1 MTDPT
6 PVVAMDARSKFSTKL
21 RNIFAYFSIYA
32 RVNPTKFDILL
43 FITGLVSACASGV
56 PFPILGIVFGQLID
70 DFNDQT
76 CQVGETS
83 NADQARQAAY
93 QSAVNDKIL
102 YVVYLAVAQFVLV
115 YVHLVCWSLG
125 GARLAQR
132 LRERYLQKLLHQ
144 DAAFFDTMPSGE
156 VASRLN
162 GDISAVRAGTSEKV
176 GILLSSISFFVTSYV
191 VAFVKNAELAGIL
204 TVLIPAYFTMSL
216 AGAWFIEKHSS
227 RVSDRFAAA
236 ASIASEALSNVAV
249 VQAFNANDRLETKF
263 TAHLRAAQTEGLKK
277 AIANGV
283 QAGLMYFIAYSANG
297 LSFWLGSR
305 MIADNIANDVSDVTV
320 GSVFTV
326 IFLLVDATLILSEV
340 TPFVHIFAA
349 AAASFSKIRADMEHP
364 AVINGTSDKGCKLS
378 SAASGRFELQNVSF
392 AYPSR
397 PEQRVLQNVSMELQA
412 GKKTALVGFSGSGKS
427 TIAALMLRLYDPDE
441 GSVLLDGHDL
451 RELKTREVRS
461 MIGFVQQES
470 RLFDRSIL
478 ENVALGLVNS
488 FSPDHESL
496 HATLLGPQLGEI
508 AARIRSGIAVTEAAG
523 QYGAEMSEI
532 VTMVQK
538 AVELANAAQ
547 FIDKLPEGLGT
558 IVGPTG
564 KQLSGGQ
571 RQRIAIA
578 RALVKDPK
586 ILILDEA
593 TASLDSKSEREI
605 LTAIER
611 CSEGRTVISVAHR
624 LSTIQTADKIIVMS
638 EGRVVEEG
646 THSELIA
653 KKGTYAGF
661 VDLQSLRDPSAKS
674 DGAKS
679 MEESLGSDD
688 SLVEAKMKDAKI
700 MPPNVPNEPLGD
712 HQYLNDADSSM
723 KKISS
728 WTPVRVLFSFIRPH
742 AIIALIALAAASVVG
757 GAFSA
762 EAVIFGH
769 TVGSLTPCQT
779 PDYIRSSGNFFG
791 LMFFVLALIEFFAN
805 LISWV
810 GFGIVSEKSIFN
822 IRVRLFR
829 SLFQQD
835 VQWHQSEDRTP
846 TSLLGYITNDGDQ
859 IAGLSGSTI
868 GTILSI
874 CINLIAAIIMTLIVA
889 WKIAIV
895 CLAIVPI
902 LLGIGLIQ
910 LRTLSKFYEKHEE
923 AFSKS
928 VGIGVEAVD
937 SIKTVA
943 SLSLEDE
950 VLAVYR
956 RTLDEPKREVTAI
969 SFSANLWLALQYLAG
984 NLAFGLAFWWGSKQI
999 FSGVYTETQF
1009 IIVVFSLLVS
1019 AQLWSQMFAL
1029 APEFTNAK
1037 AAIARVTGIIELGE
1051 LKQGALPTSVAKCA
1065 DIETLAEAKSF
1076 SPVATGGVDLELR
1089 DVHFSY
1095 PTRTNAPALSG
1106 LSIHVRPGQF
1116 CGLVGPSG
1124 AGKSTIISLVERLY
1138 LPSSG
1143 AILIDGSDITKKA
1156 DVTFRDELALVPQD
1170 GVLFEGS
1177 VRFNVSLG
1185 ARPGTEVS
1193 EEDIIQACKLA
1204 NIHETIMKLPEGYET
1219 ECGASG
1225 NRFSGGQKQRLAIA
1239 RALVRKPR
1247 LLILDEPTSALDAE
1261 SEKLLQDGLEIAS
1274 RGITVLAVAHRLH
1287 TIRKADVIYMIEG
1300 GKSVDSGTHDELC
1313 TRSESYRSNVLSQ
1326 MISS

>member
-1 MTDPT
+1 MSDSARAEPA
-6 PVVAMDARSKFSTKL
+6 AMDAKTRLLAKL

-32 RVNPTKFDILL
+32 RVNPTKLDIVL

-56 PFPILGIVFGQLID
+56 PFPILGIIFGQLID
-70 DFNDQT
+70 DFNDQS
-76 CQVGETS
+76 CQDPATR
-83 NADQARQAAY
+83 NADPTRQAAY
-93 QSAVNDKIL
+93 QSAVNEKIL
-102 YVVYLAVAQFVLV
+102 YVVYLSVAQFVLV
-115 YVHLVCWSLG
+115 YIHLVCWSLG

-132 LRERYLQKLLHQ
+132 LREQYLQKLLHQ
-144 DAAFFDTMPSGE
+144 DAAFFDKMPSGE
-156 VASRLN
+156 VSSRLN
-162 GDISAVRAGTSEKV
+162 GDISAVRAGISEKV
-176 GILLSSISFFVTSYV
+176 GILLSSISFFVTSYA

-216 AGAWFIEKHSS
+216 AGAWLIEKYSS
-227 RVSDRFAAA
+227 RMSDRFAAA
-236 ASIASEALSNVAV
+236 ASIASEALSNISV
-249 VQAFNANDRLETKF
+249 VHAFNANGRLESKF
-263 TAHLRAAQTEGLKK
+263 NAHLRAARTEGLRK
-277 AIANGV
+277 AVANGV
-283 QAGLMYFIAYSANG
+283 QAGLMYFIAYAANG

-305 MIADNIANDVSDVTV
+305 RIADNVENNVSGATV
-320 GSVFTV
+320 GSIFTV

-364 AVINGTSDKGCKLS
+364 SIIDGTSDQGRKLS
-378 SAASGRFELQNVSF
+378 SAVSGKFELKNVSF

-397 PEQRVLQNVSMELQA
+397 PGQDVLRNVSMELPA
-412 GKKTALVGFSGSGKS
+412 GRKTALVGFSGSGKS
-427 TIAALMLRLYDPDE
+427 TIAALMLRLYDPAE

-451 RELKTREVRS
+451 REVNTRQVRS
-461 MIGFVQQES
+461 MIGLVQQES

-478 ENVALGLVNS
+478 ENIAHGLVNS
-488 FSPDHESL
+488 FSHDHERL
-496 HATLLGPQLGEI
+496 HTTLLGPQLGEV
-508 AARIRSGIAVTEAAG
+508 AAALRGGKTLEEAAG
-523 QYGAEMSEI
+523 QHASSELSEI
-532 VTMVQK
+532 VTKVQR
-538 AVELANAAQ
+538 AAELANAAQ

-558 IVGPTG
+558 VVGSSG

-593 TASLDSKSEREI
+593 TASLDSKSEQEI

-638 EGRVVEEG
+638 EGQVVEEG
-646 THSELIA
+646 THSELLA

-661 VDLQSLRDPSAKS
+661 VDLQNLSSPSAKGNGARS
-674 DGAKS
+674 EEENMSFIDTQAEDEARDINANTVSPTGLKESAEDHHQTCDGSSKK
-679 MEESLGSDD
+679 ES
-688 SLVEAKMKDAKI
+688 
-700 MPPNVPNEPLGD
+700 P
-712 HQYLNDADSSM
+712 
-723 KKISS
+723 
-728 WTPVRVLFSFIRPH
+728 WTPARVLFSFLRPH
-742 AIIALIALAAASVVG
+742 AIIALVALAGASIVG

-769 TVGSLTPCQT
+769 TVASLTPCQS
-779 PDYIRSSGNFFG
+779 PDYIRSSGNFLG
-791 LMFFVLALIEFFAN
+791 LMFFVLALVEFLAN
-805 LISWV
+805 LTSWV

-829 SLFQQD
+829 SLFEQD
-835 VQWHQSEDRTP
+835 VQWHQSESRTP

-859 IAGLSGSTI
+859 IAALSGSTI

-874 CINLIAAIIMTLIVA
+874 CINLVVVIIMTLFVA

-910 LRTLSKFYEKHEE
+910 LRTLSKFHEKHEG

-928 VGIGVEAVD
+928 VGISVEAVD

-950 VLAVYR
+950 ILAVYK
-956 RTLDEPKREVTAI
+956 RTLDGPKREVAAI

-999 FSGVYTETQF
+999 FSGLYTQTQF

-1037 AAIARVTGIIELGE
+1037 AAMARVAEVIRLGKME
-1051 LKQGALPTSVAKCA
+1051 QRPA
-1065 DIETLAEAKSF
+1065 DSADVEGLAEAKPC
-1076 SPVATGGVDLELR
+1076 SPMASVGVDLELR

-1095 PTRTNAPALSG
+1095 PTRTNAPALTG
-1106 LSIHVRPGQF
+1106 LNIRVRPGQF

-1124 AGKSTIISLVERLY
+1124 AGKSTIISLVERFY
-1138 LPSSG
+1138 VPSSG
-1143 AILIDGSDITKKA
+1143 AILIDGSDITRKK
-1156 DVTFRDELALVPQD
+1156 DITFRDELALVPQD

-1185 ARPGTEVS
+1185 ARPGTKVS
-1193 EEDIIQACKLA
+1193 DEDIIEACKLA
-1204 NIHETIMKLPEGYET
+1204 NIHDTIMKLPEGYDT
-1219 ECGASG
+1219 DCGGSG
-1225 NRFSGGQKQRLAIA
+1225 NRLSGGQKQRLAIA

-1261 SEKLLQDGLEIAS
+1261 SEKLLQDGLEMAS

-1300 GKSVDSGTHDELC
+1300 GKSVDSGTHDELYA
-1313 TRSESYRSNVLSQ
+1313 RSETYRSNVVSQ
-1326 MISS
+1326 MISG

>member
-6 PVVAMDARSKFSTKL
+6 PVVAMDARTKISTKL

-32 RVNPTKFDILL
+32 RVNPTKSDILL

-56 PFPILGIVFGQLID
+56 PFPILGIIFGQLID

-76 CQVGETS
+76 CQVGGTS
-83 NADQARQAAY
+83 NADPARQAAY

-102 YVVYLAVAQFVLV
+102 YVVYLAVAQFALV
-115 YVHLVCWSLG
+115 YIHLVCWSLG

-132 LRERYLQKLLHQ
+132 LRERYLQELLHK

-176 GILLSSISFFVTSYV
+176 GILLSSISFFVTSYI

-216 AGAWFIEKHSS
+216 AGAWFIEKYSS

-263 TAHLRAAQTEGLKK
+263 TAHLRAARTEGLKK

-349 AAASFSKIRADMEHP
+349 ASASFSKIRADMEHP
-364 AVINGTSDKGCKLS
+364 AVINGTSDKGRKLS

-397 PEQRVLQNVSMELQA
+397 PEQGVLQNVSMELQA

-427 TIAALMLRLYDPDE
+427 TIAALMLRLYDPAE
-441 GSVLLDGHDL
+441 GRVLLDGHDL
-451 RELKTREVRS
+451 REINTREVRS
-461 MIGFVQQES
+461 MIGLVQQES

-488 FSPDHESL
+488 FSPDHEWL
-496 HATLLGPQLGEI
+496 HATLLGPQLGEV
-508 AARIRSGIAVTEAAG
+508 AAEVRSGTAVTEAVG
-523 QYGAEMSEI
+523 HHGAAMSAI

-578 RALVKDPK
+578 RALVKDPR

-653 KKGTYAGF
+653 MRGTYAGF
-661 VDLQSLRDPSAKS
+661 VDLQSLRDPSVKT
-674 DGAKS
+674 DGTKS
-679 MEESLGSDD
+679 MEENKSSDD
-688 SLVEAKMKDAKI
+688 SLVEVQIKDAKT
-700 MPPNVPNEPLGD
+700 MSPNVPNESRED
-712 HQYLNDADSSM
+712 HQPLNDPDSSM
-723 KKISS
+723 KKNSP
-728 WTPVRVLFSFIRPH
+728 WAPVRVLFSFIRPH

-791 LMFFVLALIEFFAN
+791 LMFFALALIEFFAN

-829 SLFQQD
+829 SLFEQD

-928 VGIGVEAVD
+928 VGISVEAVD

-1037 AAIARVTGIIELGE
+1037 AAIARVTGIIELGK
-1051 LKQGALPTSVAKCA
+1051 LKQGALPTSVAKCT
-1065 DIETLAEAKSF
+1065 DIENLAEAKSF
-1076 SPVATGGVDLELR
+1076 SPVAMGGVDLELR

-1143 AILIDGSDITKKA
+1143 AILIDGSDITKKT
-1156 DVTFRDELALVPQD
+1156 DITFRDELALVPQD

-1193 EEDIIQACKLA
+1193 QEDIIQACKLA
-1204 NIHETIMKLPEGYET
+1204 NIHETIMKLPEGYDT

>member
-1 MTDPT
+1 MSDPT
-6 PVVAMDARSKFSTKL
+6 PEAAMNARTRISTKL

-32 RVNPTKFDILL
+32 RVNPTKLDIFL

-56 PFPILGIVFGQLID
+56 PFPILGIIFGQLID

-76 CQVGETS
+76 CQVAATS
-83 NADQARQAAY
+83 NADQAAY
-93 QSAVNDKIL
+93 QSAVNDKVL
-102 YVVYLAVAQFVLV
+102 SLVYLALTQFVLV
-115 YVHLVCWSLG
+115 YIHLVCWSLA

-144 DAAFFDTMPSGE
+144 DAAFFDNMPSGE

-176 GILLSSISFFVTSYV
+176 GILLSSTSFFVTSYV

-216 AGAWFIEKHSS
+216 AGAWFIEKYSS

-249 VQAFNANDRLETKF
+249 VHAFSANDRLETKF
-263 TAHLRAAQTEGLKK
+263 TAQLREARREGLKK
-277 AIANGV
+277 AVANGV
-283 QAGLMYFIAYSANG
+283 QAGLMYFIAYAANG

-305 MIADNIANDVSDVTV
+305 MIADNVENNVSGATV
-320 GSVFTV
+320 GSIFTV

-340 TPFVHIFAA
+340 APFIHIFAA

-364 AVINGTSDKGCKLS
+364 SIINGASDKGRKLS
-378 SAASGRFELQNVSF
+378 SATQGRFELKNISF

-397 PEQRVLQNVSMELQA
+397 PGQDVLRNVSMELEA

-427 TIAALMLRLYDPDE
+427 TVAALMLRLYDPAE

-451 RELKTREVRS
+451 REINTREVRS
-461 MIGFVQQES
+461 MIGLVQQES

-478 ENVALGLVNS
+478 ENIAHGLVNS
-488 FSPDHESL
+488 FSPDHERL
-496 HATLLGPQLGEI
+496 HATLLGPQLDEV
-508 AARIRSGIAVTEAAG
+508 AAAVRSGKTPMEAAG
-523 QYGAEMSEI
+523 QHGPEMSEI
-532 VTMVQK
+532 LTMVQR
-538 AVELANAAQ
+538 AAELANAAQ

-558 IVGPTG
+558 VVGSTG

-578 RALVKDPK
+578 RALIKDPK

-593 TASLDSKSEREI
+593 TASLDSKSEQEI
-605 LTAIER
+605 LAAIER
-611 CSEGRTVISVAHR
+611 CSEGRTVISIAHR

-638 EGRVVEEG
+638 EGQVVEQG
-646 THSELIA
+646 THSDLIA

-661 VDLQSLRDPSAKS
+661 VDLQTLGDPSAKNDDARPEEQNVTIDTKLVDELS
-674 DGAKS
+674 DAKAVS
-679 MEESLGSDD
+679 PTIQIEP
-688 SLVEAKMKDAKI
+688 VEDHQSSKDAESCSKEK
-700 MPPNVPNEPLGD
+700 P
-712 HQYLNDADSSM
+712 
-723 KKISS
+723 S
-728 WTPVRVLFSFIRPH
+728 WASARVLLSFVRPH
-742 AIIALIALAAASVVG
+742 ATIALIALAGASIVG

-769 TVGSLTPCQT
+769 TVSSLTPCQS
-779 PDYIRSSGNFFG
+779 PDYIRSSGNFLG
-791 LMFFVLALIEFFAN
+791 LMFFVLALVEFFAN
-805 LISWV
+805 LVSWV

-829 SLFQQD
+829 SLFAQD
-835 VQWHQSEDRTP
+835 VQWHQSGDRTP
-846 TSLLGYITNDGDQ
+846 TGLLGYITNDGDQ

-874 CINLIAAIIMTLIVA
+874 CINLVVVIIMTLLVA

-895 CLAIVPI
+895 CLAVVPI

-910 LRTLSKFYEKHEE
+910 LRTLSKFHEKHEG

-928 VGIGVEAVD
+928 VSVSVEAVD

-943 SLSLEDE
+943 SLALENE
-950 VLAVYR
+950 ILAVYG
-956 RTLDEPKREVTAI
+956 RTLDGPKREVTAI

-999 FSGVYTETQF
+999 FSGLYTETQF

-1037 AAIARVTGIIELGE
+1037 AAIARVTEIIELGKDKPGMWE
-1051 LKQGALPTSVAKCA
+1051 ASTMKSA
-1065 DIETLAEAKSF
+1065 DIETLAEAKTS
-1076 SPVATGGVDLELR
+1076 SPTATGGVDLELR

-1095 PTRTNAPALSG
+1095 PTRTSAPALTG
-1106 LSIHVRPGQF
+1106 LNLRVRPGQF

-1138 LPSSG
+1138 VPSSG
-1143 AILIDGSDITKKA
+1143 AILIDGSDITKKM
-1156 DVTFRDELALVPQD
+1156 DITFRDDLALVPQD

-1177 VRFNVSLG
+1177 IRFNVSLG

-1193 EEDIIQACKLA
+1193 EEDIVQACKLA
-1204 NIHETIMKLPEGYET
+1204 NIHETIMKLPEGYDT
-1219 ECGASG
+1219 ECGSSG
-1225 NRFSGGQKQRLAIA
+1225 SRLSGGQKQRLAIA

-1261 SEKLLQDGLEIAS
+1261 SEKLLQDGLQIAS

-1300 GKSVDSGTHDELC
+1300 GKSVDAGTHDELYE
-1313 TRSESYRSNVLSQ
+1313 RSENYRSNVLSQ
-1326 MISS
+1326 MISG

>member
-6 PVVAMDARSKFSTKL
+6 PVVAMDARTKFSTKL

-32 RVNPTKFDILL
+32 RVDPTKSDILL

-56 PFPILGIVFGQLID
+56 PFPILGIIFGQLID

-76 CQVGETS
+76 CQVGDTS

-216 AGAWFIEKHSS
+216 AGAWFIEKYSS

-263 TAHLRAAQTEGLKK
+263 TAHLRAARTEGLKK

-349 AAASFSKIRADMEHP
+349 ASASFSKIRADMEHP

-427 TIAALMLRLYDPDE
+427 TIAALMLRLYDPAE

-451 RELKTREVRS
+451 REINTREVRS
-461 MIGFVQQES
+461 MIGLVQQES

-488 FSPDHESL
+488 FSPDHEWL
-496 HATLLGPQLGEI
+496 HATLLGSQLGEV
-508 AARIRSGIAVTEAAG
+508 AAEVRSGIAVTEAAG
-523 QYGAEMSEI
+523 HHGAEMPAI

-624 LSTIQTADKIIVMS
+624 LSTIQMADKIIVMS

-653 KKGTYAGF
+653 MRGTYAGF
-661 VDLQSLRDPSAKS
+661 VDLQSLRDPSAKTN
-674 DGAKS
+674 GAKS
-679 MEESLGSDD
+679 TEENKSSDD
-688 SLVEAKMKDAKI
+688 SLVEVRMKDAKT
-700 MPPNVPNEPLGD
+700 MSPNVLNESLED
-712 HQYLNDADSSM
+712 HQPLNDADSSM
-723 KKISS
+723 KRKSP
-728 WTPVRVLFSFIRPH
+728 WAPVRVLFSFIRPH

-829 SLFQQD
+829 SLFEQD

-910 LRTLSKFYEKHEE
+910 LRTLSKFHEKHEE

-928 VGIGVEAVD
+928 VGISVEAVD

-950 VLAVYR
+950 VMAVYR

-1037 AAIARVTGIIELGE
+1037 AAIARVTEIIELGK
-1051 LKQGALPTSVAKCA
+1051 LKQGALPTSVAKCT

-1106 LSIHVRPGQF
+1106 LSIHIRPGQF

-1193 EEDIIQACKLA
+1193 EEDIVQACKLA
-1204 NIHETIMKLPEGYET
+1204 NIHETIMKLPEGYDT

>member
-1 MTDPT
+1 M
-6 PVVAMDARSKFSTKL
+6 
-21 RNIFAYFSIYA
+21 
-32 RVNPTKFDILL
+32 
-43 FITGLVSACASGV
+43 
-56 PFPILGIVFGQLID
+56 
-70 DFNDQT
+70 
-76 CQVGETS
+76 VG
-83 NADQARQAAY
+83 
-93 QSAVNDKIL
+93 
-102 YVVYLAVAQFVLV
+102 
-115 YVHLVCWSLG
+115 
-125 GARLAQR
+125 
-132 LRERYLQKLLHQ
+132 
-144 DAAFFDTMPSGE
+144 
-156 VASRLN
+156 
-162 GDISAVRAGTSEKV
+162 
-176 GILLSSISFFVTSYV
+176 
-191 VAFVKNAELAGIL
+191 
-204 TVLIPAYFTMSL
+204 
-216 AGAWFIEKHSS
+216 
-227 RVSDRFAAA
+227 
-236 ASIASEALSNVAV
+236 
-249 VQAFNANDRLETKF
+249 
-263 TAHLRAAQTEGLKK
+263 LRAPFCSVPITTK
-277 AIANGV
+277 ANAFD
-283 QAGLMYFIAYSANG
+283 YFY
-297 LSFWLGSR
+297 
-305 MIADNIANDVSDVTV
+305 T
-320 GSVFTV
+320 
-326 IFLLVDATLILSEV
+326 ATLILSEV

-364 AVINGTSDKGCKLS
+364 AVINGTPDKGCKLS

-451 RELKTREVRS
+451 REINAREVRS

-523 QYGAEMSEI
+523 QYGAGMSEI

-558 IVGPTG
+558 VVGPTG

-571 RQRIAIA
+571 QQRIAIA

-679 MEESLGSDD
+679 MEESLGSDN
-688 SLVEAKMKDAKI
+688 SLVEARMKEAKI
-700 MPPNVPNEPLGD
+700 MSPNVPDEPLED
-712 HQYLNDADSSM
+712 SQSLNDADSSM
-723 KKISS
+723 KKKSP

-742 AIIALIALAAASVVG
+742 AIIALVALAAASVVG

-829 SLFQQD
+829 SLFEQD

-999 FSGVYTETQF
+999 FSDVYTETQF

-1037 AAIARVTGIIELGE
+1037 AAIARVTGIIELGK

>member
-76 CQVGETS
+76 CQVGDTS

-115 YVHLVCWSLG
+115 YVHLVCWSIG

-132 LRERYLQKLLHQ
+132 LRERYLQTLLHQ

-176 GILLSSISFFVTSYV
+176 GILLSSTSFFVTSYV

-216 AGAWFIEKHSS
+216 AGAWFIEKYSS

-263 TAHLRAAQTEGLKK
+263 TAHLGAARTEGLKK

-427 TIAALMLRLYDPDE
+427 TIAALMLRLYDPAE

-451 RELKTREVRS
+451 REINTREVRS
-461 MIGFVQQES
+461 MIGLVQQES

-488 FSPDHESL
+488 FSPDHEWL
-496 HATLLGPQLGEI
+496 HATLLGSQLGEV
-508 AARIRSGIAVTEAAG
+508 AATIRSGVAVTEAAC
-523 QYGAEMSEI
+523 QHGAEISAI

-578 RALVKDPK
+578 RALVKNPK

-661 VDLQSLRDPSAKS
+661 VDLQSLRDPSAKI

-679 MEESLGSDD
+679 IEESLDSDD

-700 MPPNVPNEPLGD
+700 MPPNVPNEPLD
-712 HQYLNDADSSM
+712 DQSLNDADSSM
-723 KKISS
+723 KKKSS
-728 WTPVRVLFSFIRPH
+728 WTPVQVLFSFIRPH

-829 SLFQQD
+829 SLFEQD
-835 VQWHQSEDRTP
+835 VQWHQSENRTP

-999 FSGVYTETQF
+999 YSGVYTETQF

-1037 AAIARVTGIIELGE
+1037 AAIARVTGIIELGK

-1076 SPVATGGVDLELR
+1076 SPAASGGVDLKLR

-1193 EEDIIQACKLA
+1193 EEDIIKACKLA

>member
-1 MTDPT
+1 M
-6 PVVAMDARSKFSTKL
+6 AWL
-21 RNIFAYFSIYA
+21 QLNNIFAYFSIYA
-32 RVNPTKFDILL
+32 RANPTKLDIFL

-56 PFPILGIVFGQLID
+56 PFPILGIIFGQLID
-70 DFNDQT
+70 EFNDQT
-76 CQVGETS
+76 CQVTATS
-83 NADQARQAAY
+83 HLDDARQAAY

-102 YVVYLAVAQFVLV
+102 YVLYLALAQFVLV
-115 YVHLVCWSLG
+115 YIHLVCWSLG

-132 LRERYLQKLLHQ
+132 LREQYLQNLLHQ
-144 DAAFFDTMPSGE
+144 DAAFFDKMPSGE

-176 GILLSSISFFVTSYV
+176 GILLSSTSFFITSYV
-191 VAFVKNAELAGIL
+191 VAFVKNPELAGIL

-216 AGAWFIEKHSS
+216 AGAWFIEKYSS

-249 VQAFNANDRLETKF
+249 IHAFNANDRLETKF
-263 TAHLRAAQTEGLKK
+263 TAHLRAARTEGLKK
-277 AIANGV
+277 AVANGV

-305 MIADNIANDVSDVTV
+305 MIADNVENNVSGVTV

-340 TPFVHIFAA
+340 TPFIHIFAA

-364 AVINGTSDKGCKLS
+364 SVINGTSDQGRKLS
-378 SAASGRFELQNVSF
+378 STAPGRFELKNISF

-397 PEQRVLQNVSMELQA
+397 PGQNVLRNVSMELEA

-427 TIAALMLRLYDPDE
+427 TIAALMLRLYDPAE

-451 RELKTREVRS
+451 REVNTREVRS
-461 MIGFVQQES
+461 MIGLVQQES

-478 ENVALGLVNS
+478 ENVAHGLVNS
-488 FSPDHESL
+488 FSPDHERL
-496 HATLLGPQLGEI
+496 QATLLGPHLGEV
-508 AARIRSGIAVTEAAG
+508 AAALRSGKTLMEAADQHG
-523 QYGAEMSEI
+523 PEMSDI
-532 VTMVQK
+532 VIMIQR

-547 FIDKLPEGLGT
+547 FVEKLPDGLGT
-558 IVGPTG
+558 VVGATG

-593 TASLDSKSEREI
+593 TASLDSKSEQEI
-605 LTAIER
+605 LAAIER

-638 EGRVVEEG
+638 EGQVVEQG
-646 THSELIA
+646 THSELIE

-661 VDLQSLRDPSAKS
+661 VDLQNLRDPSSNNEGAGSVVEENVSVDTELVDEKS
-674 DGAKS
+674 DTKT
-679 MEESLGSDD
+679 MTPRIPD
-688 SLVEAKMKDAKI
+688 
-700 MPPNVPNEPLGD
+700 EPLGD
-712 HQYLNDADSSM
+712 HQSVKDADSSS
-723 KKISS
+723 KKKSS
-728 WTPVRVLFSFIRPH
+728 WTSVRVLFTFIRPH
-742 AIIALIALAAASVVG
+742 ALIALIALAGASIVG

-769 TVGSLTPCQT
+769 TVGSLTPCKS

-805 LISWV
+805 LVSWV

-829 SLFQQD
+829 SLFAQD

-846 TSLLGYITNDGDQ
+846 SSLLGYITNDGDQ

-874 CINLIAAIIMTLIVA
+874 CINLLAAIIMTLVVA

-910 LRTLSKFYEKHEE
+910 LRTLSKFHEKHED

-928 VGIGVEAVD
+928 VGISVEAVD

-943 SLSLEDE
+943 SLSLENE
-950 VLAVYR
+950 VLAAYR
-956 RTLDEPKREVTAI
+956 RTLDAPKREVTAV

-984 NLAFGLAFWWGSKQI
+984 NLAFGLAFWWGSEQI
-999 FSGVYTETQF
+999 FSGLYTETQF
-1009 IIVVFSLLVS
+1009 IVVVFSLLVS

-1037 AAIARVTGIIELGE
+1037 AAIARVTEIIELSKNKPGV
-1051 LKQGALPTSVAKCA
+1051 LHASPTEKGT
-1065 DIETLAEAKSF
+1065 DIETLAEAKTS

-1095 PTRTNAPALSG
+1095 PTRTSAPALNG
-1106 LSIHVRPGQF
+1106 LNIHVRPGQF

-1138 LPSSG
+1138 VPSSG
-1143 AILIDGSDITKKA
+1143 AILIDGSDITRKT
-1156 DVTFRDELALVPQD
+1156 DITFRDDLALVPQD
-1170 GVLFEGS
+1170 GVLFAGS
-1177 VRFNVSLG
+1177 IRFNVSLG

-1204 NIHETIMKLPEGYET
+1204 NIHETIMKLPDGYDT
-1219 ECGASG
+1219 ECGGSG
-1225 NRFSGGQKQRLAIA
+1225 NRLSGGQKQRLAIA

-1274 RGITVLAVAHRLH
+1274 KGITVLAVAHRLH

-1300 GKSVDSGTHDELC
+1300 GKAVDAGTHDELYKRC
-1313 TRSESYRSNVLSQ
+1313 ENYRSNVLSQ